1 MAMIITYDI
10 QSRHIEVKAAM
21 FRLGYK
27 AEILDGANKTVY
39 LPNTTLYYSSKT
51 PATAVNDIMSICT
64 SLGVRLERCIATM
77 FSPDWAGIYGEPFN
91 S

>member
-10 QSRHIEVKAAM
+10 QSKHMEFKAAM

-39 LPNTTLYYSSKT
+39 LPNTTLYHSSKA
-51 PATAVNDIMSICT
+51 PATAVNDIKTICT
-64 SLGVRLERCIATM
+64 SLSVRLERCIATT
-77 FSPDWAGIYGEPFN
+77 FSSDWAGIYGEPFN